1 MQNQPGG
8 VGSLG
13 GGNIGG
19 NDQLKNPGFMSKGNA
34 GATFLPNNMMGGFN
48 KTQDPLIIAE
58 AEKKL
63 KQHRHML

>member
-1 MQNQPGG
+1 MESYGMQNQPGG

-48 KTQDPLIIAE
+48 KT
-58 AEKKL
+58 
-63 KQHRHML
+63 